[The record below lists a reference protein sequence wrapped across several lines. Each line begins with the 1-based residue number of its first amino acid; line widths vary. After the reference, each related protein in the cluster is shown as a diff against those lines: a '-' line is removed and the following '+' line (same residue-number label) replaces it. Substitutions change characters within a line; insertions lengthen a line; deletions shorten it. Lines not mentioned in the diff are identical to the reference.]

1 MIRQRNPR
9 TQISS
14 PRLTKK
20 AKQEEEEDM
29 IANLPDDVLSHIL
42 SLLPTKHAVA
52 TTVLSKKWTNLWTSA
67 SFFKLDLDDRLL
79 LRPKSLTS
87 MPNHASLFAN
97 FVNHVLGLI
106 NLPCVQKIT
115 FFCSDSYDL
124 NLINSWL
131 LVACTSNVVEVD
143 IRIPYTQNPIELPQI
158 LYASRSLRVLKLN
171 ANIRL
176 DFPPD
181 YVCFPSLKVLWIK
194 VYNQDGITFTQ
205 KLFHICFVLEDLF
218 MESDILNKE
227 REVVFT
233 VKSNTLKRLKIEC
246 LVHSFDIEYSF
257 VVDCPNLEHLDLCD
271 DFLAKYKIDM
281 DLKVLDDAKICIG
294 LPSADYGAFELYF
307 EVKHSNRAFE
317 LLEALSNVKSLS
329 LSGCTTGAV
338 SYSYETVEHTDSDE
352 NEDGIAL
359 RIRLRNFML
368 KFPFLRRLELGFR
381 TSESWNTLTLLLHSS
396 PNLQHLILRKELNGY
411 SVGYKR
417 FSYGMPKGSVPEC
430 LLRHLKEME
439 IWGFEGVKY
448 DLPMV
453 EFFLG
458 NAEVLQK
465 MKIYV
470 HKLSSDEEIMLS
482 EHVLEIPKVSEACQ
496 VEIKYEY

>member
-115 FFCSDSYDL
+115 FFCSDSYDS

-181 YVCFPSLKVLWIK
+181 CVCFPSLKVLWIT

-271 DFLAKYKIDM
+271 DFLAKYKIAT

-307 EVKHSNRAFE
+307 E
-317 LLEALSNVKSLS
+317 
-329 LSGCTTGAV
+329 AV

-381 TSESWNTLTLLLHSS
+381 TSESWNIMTLLLHSS
-396 PNLQHLILRKELNGY
+396 PNQQHLILRKELNGY

-430 LLRHLKEME
+430 LLCHLKEME

-458 NAEVLQK
+458 NAEILQK

-470 HKLSSDEEIMLS
+470 HELSSDEEIMLS

>member
-1 MIRQRNPR
+1 
-9 TQISS
+9 
-14 PRLTKK
+14 
-20 AKQEEEEDM
+20 M

-115 FFCSDSYDL
+115 FFCSDSYDS

-143 IRIPYTQNPIELPQI
+143 IRIPYTQNPIELPQS

-181 YVCFPSLKVLWIK
+181 CVCFPSLKVLWIT

-246 LVHSFDIEYSF
+246 LVHSFDIEYIF
-257 VVDCPNLEHLDLCD
+257 VVDCPNLEHLDLYD
-271 DFLAKYKIDM
+271 DFLAKYKIAT

-329 LSGCTTGAV
+329 LSGCTTGV
-338 SYSYETVEHTDSDE
+338 SLCFSLTLPRHLYIVKTICLNVWSKFTVETISHE
-352 NEDGIAL
+352 NI
-359 RIRLRNFML
+359 I
-368 KFPFLRRLELGFR
+368 
-381 TSESWNTLTLLLHSS
+381 
-396 PNLQHLILRKELNGY
+396 
-411 SVGYKR
+411 
-417 FSYGMPKGSVPEC
+417 
-430 LLRHLKEME
+430 
-439 IWGFEGVKY
+439 
-448 DLPMV
+448 
-453 EFFLG
+453 
-458 NAEVLQK
+458 
-465 MKIYV
+465 KI
-470 HKLSSDEEIMLS
+470 
-482 EHVLEIPKVSEACQ
+482 
-496 VEIKYEY
+496 